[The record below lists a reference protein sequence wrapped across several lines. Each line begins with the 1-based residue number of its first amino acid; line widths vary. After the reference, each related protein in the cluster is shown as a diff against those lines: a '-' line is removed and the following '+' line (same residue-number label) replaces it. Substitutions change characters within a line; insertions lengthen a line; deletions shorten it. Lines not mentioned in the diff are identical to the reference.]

1 MSQIVSLLMAEEER
15 FDEVNKTMLS
25 DRVIFMEIEFH
36 EKTPEIQKMKDLP
49 APRIAKTHLPYR
61 FVNRWVERD
70 GVKTIVTIRNPKD
83 TLVSYYHFYK
93 NNSGLLIT
101 VSLKISKG

>member
-15 FDEVNKTMLS
+15 LDEVNKTEIS
-25 DRVIFMEIEFH
+25 DRVIFMELEFH
-36 EKTPEIQKMKDLP
+36 EKPEIEKMKDLP

-93 NNSGLLIT
+93 SNPGLLLT
-101 VSLKISKG
+101 VQLKISKE